1 MSGSERDA
9 GRPGI
14 PDDDDRIAVLASA
27 LRSCLTRLDDLGE
40 GDGPTAKA
48 ARAALRRAGL

>member
-1 MSGSERDA
+1 MPETERDA

-14 PDDDDRIAVLASA
+14 PDDDDRIAVLVSA
-27 LRSCLTRLDDLGE
+27 LRACLTRLDDLGE

-48 ARAALRRAGL
+48 ARDALRRAGL